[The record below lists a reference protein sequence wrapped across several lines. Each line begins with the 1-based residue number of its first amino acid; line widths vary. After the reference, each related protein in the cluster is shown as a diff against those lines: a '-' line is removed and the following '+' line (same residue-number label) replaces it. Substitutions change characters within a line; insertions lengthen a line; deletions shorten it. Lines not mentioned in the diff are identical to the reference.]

1 MTTSLAEIDIRPINK
16 NKEIIEM
23 RIINKNIDISS
34 MSAIELITFIMEEIE
49 LIKDIEGK
57 TKKDLVI
64 SILYDISTSKD
75 NIFIKANNDEI
86 IKNINHMMENRIIGE
101 IIDTMI
107 CCAKGLVKINKSVK
121 QMKACCIP
129 LFSK

>member
-1 MTTSLAEIDIRPINK
+1 MTTSLTEIDIRPINK

-57 TKKDLVI
+57 TKKI
-64 SILYDISTSKD
+64 
-75 NIFIKANNDEI
+75 
-86 IKNINHMMENRIIGE
+86 
-101 IIDTMI
+101 
-107 CCAKGLVKINKSVK
+107 
-121 QMKACCIP
+121 
-129 LFSK
+129 